1 MLVPDFIYLVAKIR
15 IIYEL
20 INVVYNKIIGCPV
33 CRSKNA
39 LD

>member
-20 INVVYNKIIGCPV
+20 INVVYNKIIKLV
-33 CRSKNA
+33 
-39 LD
+39 